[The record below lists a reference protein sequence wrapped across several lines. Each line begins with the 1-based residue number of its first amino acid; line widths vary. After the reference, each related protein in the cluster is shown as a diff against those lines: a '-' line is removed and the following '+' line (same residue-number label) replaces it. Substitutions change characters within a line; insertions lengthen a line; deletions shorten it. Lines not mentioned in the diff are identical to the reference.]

1 MKNVRLVDKRVV
13 WGKRAWS
20 PRSKVFKWPPDY
32 QLFGGEQRGRRAA
45 AAGPKTSFG
54 RQVDQT
60 FAKMQ
65 APKNI
70 AFFCAPSGLVVW
82 AGLGDDRSA
91 PSEPVSA
98 LISFLV
104 PFYRFDL
111 LLVCLLVDGFL
122 LGARGNEV
130 HLRTVENFSS
140 GRIGLYFC
148 FLIRHQH
155 SNLYFIYLQLVIA
168 L

>member
-1 MKNVRLVDKRVV
+1 
-13 WGKRAWS
+13 
-20 PRSKVFKWPPDY
+20 
-32 QLFGGEQRGRRAA
+32 
-45 AAGPKTSFG
+45 
-54 RQVDQT
+54 
-60 FAKMQ
+60 MQ

-104 PFYRFDL
+104 PFYRFDS

-130 HLRTVENFSS
+130 HLRTVENVCRS
-140 GRIGLYFC
+140 RIGL
-148 FLIRHQH
+148 
-155 SNLYFIYLQLVIA
+155 
-168 L
+168 

>member
-1 MKNVRLVDKRVV
+1 MCVWLMNVSFERNAPGPLGAKFSNDLQTINY
-13 WGKRAWS
+13 S
-20 PRSKVFKWPPDY
+20 
-32 QLFGGEQRGRRAA
+32 GGEQRSRRAA

-104 PFYRFDL
+104 PFYRFHS

-130 HLRTVENFSS
+130 HLCTVENVSRS
-140 GRIGLYFC
+140 WIGL
-148 FLIRHQH
+148 
-155 SNLYFIYLQLVIA
+155 
-168 L
+168 

>member
-1 MKNVRLVDKRVV
+1 MKWVCLVDKRVI
-13 WGKRAWS
+13 WEERARS
-20 PRSKVFKWPPDY
+20 PRSEVFKWPPDY

-45 AAGPKTSFG
+45 AAGPETSFG

-98 LISFLV
+98 LSFLV
-104 PFYRFDL
+104 PFYRFDS

-122 LGARGNEV
+122 IIW
-130 HLRTVENFSS
+130 VETKSICALLKMLVDVGLVCSFFSFYWTPT
-140 GRIGLYFC
+140 LEFV
-148 FLIRHQH
+148 FL
-155 SNLYFIYLQLVIA
+155 SNYNYL
-168 L
+168 